1 TDDRTND
8 YGIRASVRI
17 GVRGDPAGKCD
28 AFAAHRPRRVS
39 GAGSARPWFCSQVCR
54 DAVQTDPQSARAGI
68 RHTDCHSADDR
79 TLGDRDA
86 CRFDR
91 EYGQYRSY
99 RRQGTFQ
106 TRESGMSKYLPLL
119 ILSFGMLLVSA
130 CGDSRIHSHGVYMLV
145 DTSGT
150 YDQEMNKASKIINYL
165 LATLNPGDSLA
176 VAKVETRSFTEK
188 DIIAKVTF
196 DTRPSKATSQKRAFK
211 TNIAAFAKGVKGS
224 AYTDITG
231 GLIQGAEYLNETKAG
246 IKTIVVFSD
255 MQEELGKGTI
265 RDFPIKL
272 NGIRIVALN
281 VTKLG
286 TDNADP
292 RRYLDRLA
300 RWEASVRKA
309 GATEWVVVND
319 LENNMESI
327 LTTR

>member
-1 TDDRTND
+1 M
-8 YGIRASVRI
+8 
-17 GVRGDPAGKCD
+17 K
-28 AFAAHRPRRVS
+28 
-39 GAGSARPWFCSQVCR
+39 
-54 DAVQTDPQSARAGI
+54 
-68 RHTDCHSADDR
+68 
-79 TLGDRDA
+79 
-86 CRFDR
+86 
-91 EYGQYRSY
+91 
-99 RRQGTFQ
+99 
-106 TRESGMSKYLPLL
+106 KYL
-119 ILSFGMLLVSA
+119 ILSIVSFGMILVSA

-150 YDQEMNKASKIINYL
+150 YAQEMNKASKIVNYL

-196 DTRPSKATSQKRAFK
+196 DKRPSQATSQKRMFK
-211 TNIAAFAKGVKGS
+211 NNIEVFAKHVKGS

-255 MQEELGKGTI
+255 MQQELGKGTI
-265 RDFPIKL
+265 RDFPIRL
-272 NGIRIVALN
+272 DGIRIVALN

-300 RWEASVRKA
+300 QWEAIVRKA
-309 GATEWVVVND
+309 GAIDWVVVND
-319 LENNMESI
+319 LENNIESI
-327 LTTR
+327 LASR

>member
-1 TDDRTND
+1 M
-8 YGIRASVRI
+8 
-17 GVRGDPAGKCD
+17 K
-28 AFAAHRPRRVS
+28 
-39 GAGSARPWFCSQVCR
+39 
-54 DAVQTDPQSARAGI
+54 
-68 RHTDCHSADDR
+68 
-79 TLGDRDA
+79 
-86 CRFDR
+86 
-91 EYGQYRSY
+91 
-99 RRQGTFQ
+99 
-106 TRESGMSKYLPLL
+106 KYLTLL
-119 ILSFGMLLVSA
+119 ILSFSVVLATA
-130 CGDSRIHSHGVYMLV
+130 CGDGRMHSHGVYMLV

-150 YDQEMNKASKIINYL
+150 YAREMGKASKIINYL

-188 DIIAKVTF
+188 DIVAKVTF
-196 DTRPSKATSQKRAFK
+196 DKRPSQATSQKRAFK
-211 TNIAAFAKGVKGS
+211 NSIEEFATQVKGS

-246 IKTIVVFSD
+246 IKTIVIFSD

-265 RDFPIKL
+265 RDFPINL
-272 NGIRIVALN
+272 DGFRIVALN

-292 RRYLDRLA
+292 RLYLDRLA
-300 RWEASVRKA
+300 RWEAKVRKA